1 MPRHPVGRFSGIAS
15 GMQRVA
21 AGRGEEE
28 SATMNAVL
36 TTFVFIVPKMCDLV
50 CYDNNGDFALCS
62 SDMVVFTQLMLFL
75 STLLRG

>member
-1 MPRHPVGRFSGIAS
+1 MPRHPVDSFSGIAS

-50 CYDNNGDFALCS
+50 CDDNNGDSALCS
-62 SDMVVFTQLMLFL
+62 SDMVIFSQLIFFL
-75 STLLRG
+75 STLLKS